1 MHKTKKKWGNEGL
14 GLTNSP
20 IIDFLCHMPF
30 LTVTIC
36 LLAAYGVLMALY
48 TRGYWRMRPFAA
60 GSKVPKSKFSVIIP
74 ARNEASNIEDCITGI
89 LAQKYP
95 AHLFDIIVVDDFS
108 EDETAQVV
116 SKIALQHNNV
126 RLLQLKDFTNN
137 ENLIAYKKRAIE
149 IAINEASGDWIVTTD
164 ADCSVTT
171 NWLAT
176 YDAYIQEHDCVMMA
190 APVAYTNTGSLL
202 SIFQVLDFISLQG
215 ITAAAV
221 ASGSHTLC
229 NGANLCYSKKAFESV
244 GKFSGIDH
252 LPSGDDM
259 LLMHK
264 MKKSYPGKIG
274 YLFAQ
279 EAVVTTAPSATL
291 GLFLQQRIRWASKA
305 TGYQDKIIF
314 WILLLVYLVNASLLL
329 YLPIHFLQTG
339 NIYTWLIL
347 IGCKTLIEI
356 PFMFASATFFKQQKL
371 LWWFALM
378 QPFHIV
384 YTLVAGW
391 FGTFGS
397 YKWKGRTVMKQ
408 QDDHF
413 FRKLRRNKA
422 ASVSLFIV
430 AAAFLMA
437 VFAYFMA
444 PEHSPNA
451 NRMIPEIGSMKPGFT
466 IQLLQVKR
474 IGETKQ
480 ISFFEKLIGGEEDV
494 YTFIPITSY
503 TIKGSDIYFQKY
515 IDEGITES
523 GVMQLSLVANNP
535 VITQTYYAGTD
546 KFGRDMLSRLIIGV
560 RVSLGVGLIA
570 VLLSL
575 TIGILLGALAGFY
588 RGWIDECIMW
598 FINVIWSIPT
608 LLLVF
613 AITLV
618 LGKGFWQVF
627 IAVGLTMWVNVARL
641 VRGQVMAIKNREF
654 IEATRVLGYSDTRTI
669 FIHILP
675 NIIGPIL
682 VIAASNFASA
692 IVIEAGL
699 SFLGV
704 GVQPPQPSWG
714 LMIKEN
720 YNFIITHNPALALAP
735 GIAIMILVLAFNL
748 LGNGL
753 RDAFNV
759 REK

>member
-1 MHKTKKKWGNEGL
+1 M
-14 GLTNSP
+14 
-20 IIDFLCHMPF
+20 
-30 LTVTIC
+30 VTIC

-48 TRGYWRMRPFAA
+48 TRGHWSMRGFVASGAP
-60 GSKVPKSKFSVIIP
+60 PLSKFSVIIP
-74 ARNEASNIEDCITGI
+74 ARNEADNIEACIAGI
-89 LAQKYP
+89 LAQNYP
-95 AHLFDIIVVDDFS
+95 THLFEVIVMDDFS
-108 EDETAQVV
+108 EDETANIVA
-116 SKIALQHNNV
+116 SLALQHSNI
-126 RLLQLKDFTNN
+126 RLLRLQDFTKD
-137 ENLIAYKKRAIE
+137 ENIIAYKKRAIE
-149 IAINEASGDWIVTTD
+149 IAIEQANHPWIITTD
-164 ADCSVTT
+164 ADCSFTKH
-171 NWLAT
+171 WLAS
-176 YDAYIQEHDCVMMA
+176 YDAYIQEHNCVMVA
-190 APVAYTNTGSLL
+190 APVPYKNTGSFL

-221 ASGSHTLC
+221 GSGSHTLC
-229 NGANLCYSKKAFESV
+229 NGANLCYSKEAFEHV

-264 MKKSYPGKIG
+264 MKKAFEGKIS
-274 YLFAQ
+274 YLYAQ
-279 EAVVTTAPSATL
+279 DAVVTTAPSATL
-291 GLFLQQRIRWASKA
+291 GLFIQQRIRWSSKA
-305 TGYQDKIIF
+305 LGYQDKTIF
-314 WILLLVYLVNASLLL
+314 WILLLVYLVNASLLV
-329 YLPIHFLQTG
+329 YLPVNFLQTG
-339 NIYTWLIL
+339 NINNWLLL
-347 IGCKTLIEI
+347 IGCKTLIEL
-356 PFMFASATFFKQQKL
+356 PFMYASAKFFKQQKL
-371 LWWFALM
+371 LVWFLVM
-378 QPFHIV
+378 QPFHIL
-384 YTLVAGW
+384 YTVVAGW

-397 YKWKGRTVMKQ
+397 YKWKGRTVTKHEP
-408 QDDHF
+408 DSF
-413 FRKLRRNKA
+413 FRKLKRNKP
-422 ASVSLFIV
+422 ASVSLYIIT
-430 AAAFLMA
+430 AALLIA
-437 VFAYFMA
+437 VFAYFIA

-451 NRMIPEIGSMKPGFT
+451 NRMIPEIGSMKPGFS

-474 IGETKQ
+474 IGQKPNG
-480 ISFFEKLIGGEEDV
+480 SFFDRLIGGKEDV
-494 YTFIPITSY
+494 YTFIPVTSY
-503 TIKGSDIYFQKY
+503 SIKGNDIHFQKY
-515 IDEGITES
+515 IDEGITEP
-523 GVMQLSLVANNP
+523 GVMPLRLTAKEP
-535 VITQTYYAGTD
+535 VIKQTYYAGTD

-560 RVSLGVGLIA
+560 RVSLGVGMIA

-654 IEATRVLGYSDTRTI
+654 IEAAQVLGYSNTRTI
-669 FIHILP
+669 FLHILP
-675 NIIGPIL
+675 NIIGPVL

>member
-1 MHKTKKKWGNEGL
+1 MYL
-14 GLTNSP
+14 
-20 IIDFLCHMPF
+20 F
-30 LTVTIC
+30 TVTIC

-48 TRGYWRMRPFAA
+48 TRGHWNLRAFVAKGKTPQT
-60 GSKVPKSKFSVIIP
+60 KFSIVIP
-74 ARNEASNIEDCITGI
+74 ARNEAANIENCIAGI
-89 LAQKYP
+89 LAQNYP
-95 AHLFDIIVVDDFS
+95 SHLFELIVIDDFS
-108 EDETAQVV
+108 EDETANIVG
-116 SKIALQHNNV
+116 SIALQYNNV
-126 RLLQLKDFTNN
+126 RLLRLQDFTKD
-137 ENLIAYKKRAIE
+137 ENIVAYKKRAIE
-149 IAINEASGDWIVTTD
+149 IAIEQANHPWIVTTD
-164 ADCSVTT
+164 ADCSFTN
-171 NWLAT
+171 NWLAS
-176 YDAYIQEHDCVMMA
+176 YDAYIQEHNCVMIA
-190 APVAYTNTGSLL
+190 APVSYKNTGSFL
-202 SIFQVLDFISLQG
+202 SVFQVLDFISLQG

-221 ASGSHTLC
+221 GSGSHTLC
-229 NGANLCYSKKAFESV
+229 NGANLCYSKEAFESV

-264 MKKSYPGKIG
+264 MKKSYPEKIG
-274 YLFAQ
+274 YLYAQ
-279 EAVVTTAPSATL
+279 DTVVTTAPSATL
-291 GLFLQQRIRWASKA
+291 DLFIQQRIRWSSKA
-305 TGYQDKIIF
+305 LGYQDKIIF
-314 WILLLVYLVNASLLL
+314 WILLLVYLVNFSLLV
-329 YLPIHFLQTG
+329 YLPVNLIETG
-339 NIYTWLIL
+339 NINNWFVF
-347 IGCKTLIEI
+347 IGCKTLVEL
-356 PFMFASATFFKQQKL
+356 PFMYAAAKFFKQQKL
-371 LWWFALM
+371 LWWFLFM
-378 QPFHIV
+378 QPFHIL
-384 YTLVAGW
+384 YTVVAGW

-397 YKWKGRTVMKQ
+397 YKWKGRTVTKHEP
-408 QDDHF
+408 DRF
-413 FRKLRRNKA
+413 FTKLKRNKP
-422 ASVSLFIV
+422 ASVSLYIIT
-430 AAAFLMA
+430 AAFLMA
-437 VFAYFMA
+437 VFAYFIA

-474 IGETKQ
+474 IGQTTNA
-480 ISFFEKLIGGEEDV
+480 SFFDRLLNGKEDAN
-494 YTFIPITSY
+494 TFIPITSY
-503 TIKGSDIYFQKY
+503 HIKGDSIYFQKY
-515 IDEGITES
+515 IDEGITEP
-523 GVMQLSLVANNP
+523 GVMPLRFTPIEP

-560 RVSLGVGLIA
+560 RVSLGVGMIA

-654 IEATRVLGYSDTRTI
+654 IEAAQVLGYSNTRTI
-669 FIHILP
+669 FLHILP
-675 NIIGPIL
+675 NIIGPVL